1 MQPVRTQTLN
11 ESTTACRVTFSH
23 GARRAPAFRDKLAK
37 VGWCAMTRR
46 NSHNLRQNNCRF
58 AVRPDAFSP
67 EDAQFAIADSTS
79 TGYKYN
85 YAARMRHQ
93 NSEAI

>member
-1 MQPVRTQTLN
+1 
-11 ESTTACRVTFSH
+11 
-23 GARRAPAFRDKLAK
+23 
-37 VGWCAMTRR
+37 MTRR